1 LVKHD
6 ILDFLHFQKVFKSN
20 FKPKPKLENDLEI
33 EKSQNIDFWNFSLNM
48 IFLDFPKSFQSNFKS
63 KPKLEN
69 DLESPKKSQNIYF
82 WNF

>member
-33 EKSQNIDFWNFSLNM
+33 EKIPKYRFLEFFIKHDIFGLSKKFS
-48 IFLDFPKSFQSNFKS
+48 K
-63 KPKLEN
+63 
-69 DLESPKKSQNIYF
+69 
-82 WNF
+82 

>member
-33 EKSQNIDFWNFSLNM
+33 EKIPKYPILEFLVKHH
-48 IFLDFPKSFQSNFKS
+48 IFGLFEKF
-63 KPKLEN
+63 
-69 DLESPKKSQNIYF
+69 
-82 WNF
+82 

>member
-1 LVKHD
+1 
-6 ILDFLHFQKVFKSN
+6 
-20 FKPKPKLENDLEI
+20 LEI
-33 EKSQNIDFWNFSLNM
+33 EKIPKYQILGFWLNM